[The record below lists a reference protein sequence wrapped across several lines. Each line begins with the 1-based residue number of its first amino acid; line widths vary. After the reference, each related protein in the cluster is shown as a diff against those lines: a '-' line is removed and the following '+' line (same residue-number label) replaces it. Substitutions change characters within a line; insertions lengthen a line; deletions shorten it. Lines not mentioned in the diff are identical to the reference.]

1 MSKISNTQLFAILL
15 SIKAFGVISS
25 QTAADASHMAGAAIS
40 VALWFILVIPM
51 LTLYNQNGFSLKKE
65 MLFGRGGMIIYALFF
80 IAEGALA
87 FRRIWIVSS
96 SVYFPVDSSLVC
108 AVIIAAV
115 CIYCASMKLNALSR
129 ASLIIMGILIFS
141 LAVMMFG
148 AYPKADL
155 TNYLPNASVES
166 AAKSTIKNLCSSGE
180 LVTLF
185 LLLEFSS
192 DSRKKGVSA
201 FFIGSLILTE
211 IIYLIEITV
220 LGKIIYMADLP
231 FFTAGAFSQPMSIQR
246 ADSIYMITF
255 TLLGVLTIT
264 LNLIITSM
272 LIKNVIPDLKYNTL
286 LSVILML
293 GMSAVLNMTNIDIA
307 AIMGITTLILS
318 VIVPIIM
325 LIRRKSNDGKN
336 ISSNNNHASDVRMQS

>member
-15 SIKAFGVISS
+15 SIKAFGIISS
-25 QTAADASHMAGAAIS
+25 ETAADASHMAGAAIS
-40 VALWFILVIPM
+40 VALWFILAIPM
-51 LTLYNQNGFSLKKE
+51 MTLYKQNGFSLKKE
-65 MLFGRGGMIIYALFF
+65 MLFGRAGMLVYALFF

-129 ASLIIMGILIFS
+129 ASLIIMGILVFS
-141 LAVMMFG
+141 IAVMILG

-155 TNYLPNASVES
+155 ANYIPDASVES
-166 AAKSTIKNLCSSGE
+166 AAKSTMKSLCSSGE
-180 LVTLF
+180 LVMLF

-192 DSRKKGVSA
+192 ADRKKGVSA
-201 FFIGSLILTE
+201 FFIGTLILTE
-211 IIYLIEITV
+211 LIYIIEITV
-220 LGKIIYMADLP
+220 LGKIISMADLP
-231 FFTAGAFSQPMSIQR
+231 FFTAGAFSQPLSIQR

-264 LNLIITSM
+264 LRLVMTSM

-293 GMSAVLNMTNIDIA
+293 GLSAVLNMTNVDIA
-307 AIMGITTLILS
+307 AFMGIMTLILS

-325 LIRRKSNDGKN
+325 LIRRKSNAGKN
-336 ISSNNNHASDVRMQS
+336 ISNNNNDASDVRMQS